1 MQALAAS
8 VTAAG
13 YGCGII
19 WQVIPQTPRPGAVR
33 DTCWFDAR
41 VRLLVDRTQEA
52 DLRLVTDDAGAA
64 RVLTM
69 IVRGYGVLYYK

>member
-1 MQALAAS
+1 
-8 VTAAG
+8 
-13 YGCGII
+13 
-19 WQVIPQTPRPGAVR
+19 
-33 DTCWFDAR
+33 
-41 VRLLVDRTQEA
+41 LVDRTQEA